1 MELDLKLKAP
11 IIHLVSD
18 ATGGTLQ
25 GLARACLTQF
35 ELNDM
40 PIERFWNLIRS
51 KEQLNSVIDN
61 IKQHPGLVLYTLVD
75 EKLAKQLKKACREA
89 DIPCVSVLDPILKG
103 FSGYFKQEVAGRPGG
118 QYRMDKDYFDRMDA
132 LDFAL
137 HYDDGQMI
145 KGIEEA
151 DVILVGCSRTS
162 KTPTSIYLAHRGVS
176 AANIPFVSTATFPN
190 LDHAKQSL
198 IVGLTESPKR
208 LAEVRQARLK
218 TEDDKIDPRLQDAD
232 YLDLEKIE
240 TEMRQARRL
249 FSDHNWPTIDV
260 TRRSVEETAAE
271 VMTLLSIHRPQ
282 LRMLS

>member
-1 MELDLKLKAP
+1 MELDLKLKTP

-35 ELNDM
+35 ELSEM

-51 KEQLNSVIDN
+51 KEQLDSVIDN
-61 IKQHPGLVLYTLVD
+61 IKKHPGLVLYTLVD
-75 EKLAKQLKKACREA
+75 EKLAKHLKKVCRAA
-89 DIPCVSVLDPILKG
+89 DIPCVSVLEPILKG
-103 FSGYFKQEVAGRPGG
+103 FSGYFKKEVAGRPGG
-118 QYRMDKDYFDRMDA
+118 QYRLDKDYFDRMDA

-162 KTPTSIYLAHRGVS
+162 KTPTSVYLAHRGVR
-176 AANIPFVSTATFPN
+176 AANIPFVGNVPFPD
-190 LDHAKQSL
+190 LSHVREPL
-198 IVGLTESPKR
+198 IVGLTESPTR
-208 LAEVRQARLK
+208 LAEVRKARLK
-218 TEDDKIDPRLQDAD
+218 TEDGEVDPRLKDAA
-232 YLDLEKIE
+232 YLDQGQIE

-271 VMTLLSIHRPQ
+271 IMTLLTMRRPDVRF
-282 LRMLS
+282 LA